1 MSANAMFDDFD
12 DDISPD
18 VTDVDIDRL
27 DQVDE
32 KRKRAE
38 AERAAAP
45 KLQDEPLFQALFKQ
59 SIDPDDAVLNDFADH
74 VIGRLSDQ
82 FATSAAKGGAFFQQ
96 KVAEGAQNTD
106 RYSLDQNLRA
116 HLVNGVLPARKIG
129 QLLYAWGAPKLR
141 EFEAAERLFMAGFVM
156 HDYTKIKQVKEYLVE
171 RGFTENESPSQRLL
185 PIIVD
190 IFRTWAENLGLAEF
204 LAPIG
209 GLEMHLYEVIYVA
222 LNTQQLWG
230 TAHALLTPHLS
241 ARGEDVRQCAV
252 TLSHLADLLAYV
264 APTPRDLVAHPSLN
278 KVLEELARNRNDM
291 SQPYARFVY
300 HHVAENR
307 GILLNLIHDAVL
319 NELSDERRVPILYAP
334 SGVVYLEG
342 IGAPA
347 MPSVADLTEKIVSSV
362 RHRASD
368 ALTATGKGVKRGAL
382 GLATD
387 PSYDDFFDLP
397 EYIRQSPKFVAMFI
411 KNNKSGDRLAPVR
424 GWLGAEQVPVLPA
437 DPKDARLD
445 QFAEWAG
452 LMETKLKERLPTF
465 DLVAWLLSKWQ
476 LEDLTE
482 TFQALRN
489 NPEARKGGIKYWWF
503 WAAAQLLTR
512 RVFSPEQV
520 STWLSEL
527 SNALAAEMPED
538 LPASARANDEIWIA
552 LGDYVRRVLTLNGDK
567 HSLPTRGEE
576 LARYINSKGGRGAKS
591 VCAMCGAAYETRKQ
605 VETAV
610 AFQPGVY
617 SGRIKLGS
625 SDNKRSSCAM
635 CALEQLLRQLFVQ
648 GQDYGGS
655 AEGQRVRYLSFYPT
669 YFFTTETLY
678 MLNRFYQRF
687 DSVRLSNKEF
697 DKLLCQVDLQDTTF
711 WQRLEEFLIKPD
723 SVESRQVL
731 RYRTQFESTFLMLGL
746 RVPRV
751 ESDTESWIM
760 PAFLALLMP
769 ILLDVK
775 VVASETSVP
784 LLLEAAELRETV
796 WFDGAHAAIQA
807 LIGNKPLNIDEIPI
821 NLGRLVAAY
830 LIHLE
835 TEYQPPKEN
844 WQRFIPLA
852 NALMESPL
860 YVFHYLKK
868 QERDDEKK
876 QAGPHKIRRYIGY
889 AETFFTQEG
898 DDSMTHAKRLV
909 ELYRGFYRAKSVTNN
924 NSILRPIS
932 VVSDALL
939 IADARLFN
947 TTEALIEVA
956 YGELFRFME
965 RVAKGLADGRLPKGI
980 SREER
985 EIAMREFCAYFV
997 TEIFVGIYRGDVSAL
1012 RGKQLNLLRSACEV
1026 IYRDMQAQEWRERD
1040 KEPDETE
1047 DSVDSTEDTND

>member
-1 MSANAMFDDFD
+1 MFEDDEFVEESLGD
-12 DDISPD
+12 ESDQ
-18 VTDVDIDRL
+18 L
-27 DQVDE
+27 NQVDE
-32 KRKRAE
+32 KRARAE

-45 KLQDEPLFQALFKQ
+45 TLQNEPLFQALFKQ
-59 SIDPDDAVLNDFADH
+59 SIDPNDVVLNNFAEH
-74 VIGRLSDQ
+74 VIGKLSDE

-96 KVAEGAQNTD
+96 KVAEGAQNTS

-116 HLVNGVLPARKIG
+116 HLVNGVLPSRKIG

-156 HDYTKIKQVKEYLVE
+156 HDYTKIEAVKDYLKE
-171 RGFTENESPSQRLL
+171 RGFTENESPSERLL
-185 PIIVD
+185 PTIVD
-190 IFRTWAENLGLAEF
+190 IFRAWGEKLGMVDF

-209 GLEMHLYEVIYVA
+209 GLEANLYELIYVA
-222 LNTQQLWG
+222 LNTQRLWG
-230 TAHALLTPHLS
+230 TAHTLTIPYLS

-252 TLSHLADLLAYV
+252 ALSHLADLLAYV

-278 KVLEELARNRNDM
+278 KALAELARNREDM

-307 GILLNLIHDAVL
+307 GILLNLIHNAVL
-319 NELSDERRVPILYAP
+319 RELTHERRVPILYAP

-342 IGAPA
+342 IGAPP
-347 MPSVADLTEKIVSSV
+347 MPDL
-362 RHRASD
+362 D
-368 ALTATGKGVKRGAL
+368 ALTEQIVASVRQKAGDALIATGKGAKRGSL

-397 EYIRQSPKFVAMFI
+397 EYIRRSPNLVTMFI

-452 LMETKLKERLPTF
+452 LMETKLKDRLPTF
-465 DLVAWLLSKWQ
+465 DLVAWLLGKWQ
-476 LEDLTE
+476 LDDLAE
-482 TFQALRN
+482 TFQALRS

-503 WAAAQLLTR
+503 WAAAQLLAR
-512 RVFSPEQV
+512 RPLSPEQV
-520 STWLSEL
+520 TAELEEL

-552 LGDYVRRVLTLNGDK
+552 LSDYIRRVLTLNGDK
-567 HSLPTRGEE
+567 RNLPTRGED
-576 LARYINSKGGRGAKS
+576 LARYINGKGGRGAKA

-625 SDNKRSSCAM
+625 SENKRSSCAM
-635 CALEQLLRQLFVQ
+635 CTLEQLLRQLFVS
-648 GQDYGGS
+648 GQDYGRS

-678 MLNRFYQRF
+678 MLNRFCQRF
-687 DSVRLSNKEF
+687 DAVRLSNKEL
-697 DKLLCQVDLQDTTF
+697 DKLLRQVDLRDTTF

-723 SVESRQVL
+723 PAESRQVL

-796 WFDGAHAAIQA
+796 WFDGAHAAIQV
-807 LIGNKPLNIDEIPI
+807 LIGNKPLNVDEIPYK
-821 NLGRLVAAY
+821 LGRLVAAY

-835 TEYQPPKEN
+835 TESECAPPKDN
-844 WQRFIPLA
+844 WRRFIPIA

-868 QERDDEKK
+868 QERDDDKK
-876 QAGPHKIRRYIGY
+876 QAGSDKLRRYIGY
-889 AETFFTQEG
+889 AEDFFTEQG

-909 ELYRGFYRAKSVTNN
+909 ELYRGFYRAKNIANN

-939 IADARLFN
+939 VADARLFD

-956 YGELFRFME
+956 YGELYRFMQ
-965 RVAKGLADGRLPKGI
+965 RVASGAADGRLPKGI
-980 SREER
+980 PPKDRED
-985 EIAMREFCAYFV
+985 AMRAFCTYFV
-997 TEIFVGIYRGDVSAL
+997 TEIFVGIYRKDVSAL

-1026 IYRDMQAQEWRERD
+1026 IYRDMQAQEWRERGKD
-1040 KEPDETE
+1040 ADETDDLPEAAE
-1047 DSVDSTEDTND
+1047 DSSN